1 MKHPIDLVGGLI
13 VSLGPHRLRFF
24 SEGWGDE
31 DLLARIRAPDGE
43 PEPLRITWGRAR
55 FNGGNVVT
63 EGAFVSPARS
73 VLPDRA
79 RRARVIR
86 IEPIGAP
93 TRSVVL
99 MAAWNEHD
107 PKERVRLAELLAK
120 RHISSY
126 ILENPY
132 YGERRPDDVNPQPIR
147 TVSDFFRMGVGAVTE
162 GRALLT
168 TLRGLGHQPGVAGYS
183 MGGNVAALV
192 SAMVSFPVA
201 TAPLAP
207 SYSPAPVYLDG
218 VLRGGI
224 DWKALGGEEGAEH
237 RLRQL
242 LLRASVL
249 ELPAPPHARDAVLV
263 AARADAYVPSSAS
276 RALHAHWPGSELR
289 WSRGGHA
296 TLIWWRK
303 PALVDAIV
311 DSFDR
316 VEARGAARRG

>member
-1 MKHPIDLVGGLI
+1 MRHPIDLVGGLI
-13 VSLGPHRLRFF
+13 VTFGPHRLRFF

-31 DLLARIRAPDGE
+31 DLLDRMTAPDGE
-43 PEPLRITWGRAR
+43 PEPLQITWGRAR
-55 FNGGNVVT
+55 FHAGNAVT
-63 EGAFVSPARS
+63 EGVFVSPARDL
-73 VLPDRA
+73 LPDRA

-86 IEPIGAP
+86 IEPPGTSP
-93 TRSVVL
+93 RSVVL

-107 PKERVRLAELLAK
+107 PKERVRLAELLAERK
-120 RHISSY
+120 VSSY

-132 YGERRPDDVNPQPIR
+132 YGERRPDDVNHQPIR

-162 GRALLT
+162 GRGLLA
-168 TLRGLGHQPGVAGYS
+168 TLRDGGREPGVAGYS

-218 VLRGGI
+218 ALRGGI
-224 DWKALGGEEGAEH
+224 DWTALGGKEAAED
-237 RLRQL
+237 RLRRL
-242 LLRASVL
+242 LRRASVL
-249 ELPAPPHARDAVLV
+249 DLPAPPHTRHAVLV
-263 AARADAYVPSSAS
+263 AARADAYVPSSAT

-311 DSFDR
+311 DAFDR
-316 VEARGAARRG
+316 VETDG